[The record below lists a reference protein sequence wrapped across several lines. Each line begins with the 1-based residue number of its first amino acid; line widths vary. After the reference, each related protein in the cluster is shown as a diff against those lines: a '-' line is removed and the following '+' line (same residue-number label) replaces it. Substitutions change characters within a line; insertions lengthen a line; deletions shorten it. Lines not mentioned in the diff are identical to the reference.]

1 MQFLDKVVL
10 ESVGVNIDKV
20 VDVLV
25 IMQLQAAAG
34 EYIDKVVGVHA
45 CSTQAFERISII
57 STCWRRPLLEIL
69 DITSTSPLYWQS
81 LTPIHATVKRKLLET
96 FHSFPFGIMDIRTK

>member
-1 MQFLDKVVL
+1 MQFLDQVVL
-10 ESVGVNIDKV
+10 ELAGVNIDKV

-45 CSTQAFERISII
+45 WSKQAFERISTF
-57 STCWRRPLLEIL
+57 STCW
-69 DITSTSPLYWQS
+69 
-81 LTPIHATVKRKLLET
+81 
-96 FHSFPFGIMDIRTK
+96 F